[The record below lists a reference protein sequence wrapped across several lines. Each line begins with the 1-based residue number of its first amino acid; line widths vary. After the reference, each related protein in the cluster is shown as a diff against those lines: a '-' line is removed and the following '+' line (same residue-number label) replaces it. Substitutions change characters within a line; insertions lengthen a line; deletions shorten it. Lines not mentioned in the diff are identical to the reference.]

1 MWSRVSQ
8 RFRPRLC
15 WYVAALAC
23 GCLLGPATA
32 VTVLGTVLG
41 WALLVVVTEWCRVQ
55 LGCRWRTLSW
65 WETLAW
71 TMPIAALALLGGF
84 IAHVA
89 PARDAYIGQTARLLQ
104 LGLALVL
111 AEFALGHAED
121 VLAPHRYDAY
131 ASTTRPPPAAAR
143 VRTVAPWLAWY
154 GAIVVYA
161 WVQRDMLLAAG
172 WPIFS
177 VSCASGLRALR
188 WLRAEPR
195 TRSYPPPRVL
205 SFLVGLLPG
214 ALLVG
219 TGLVYLRFA
228 IYPKPNS
235 LATLLALLAGELA
248 LAWWSRR
255 CARAA
260 GGARA

>member
-1 MWSRVSQ
+1 MWSMVSQ

-15 WYVAALAC
+15 WYVAALVCA
-23 GCLLGPATA
+23 CLLGPAIA
-32 VTVLGTVLG
+32 VSVLGTVLG
-41 WALLVVVTEWCRVQ
+41 WALLVVVSEWCRVQ
-55 LGCRWRTLSW
+55 LGCRWRTLTW

-71 TMPIAALALLGGF
+71 TMPIAALALLGGV
-84 IAHVA
+84 IANLA
-89 PARDAYIGQTARLLQ
+89 PDRDADIEQSARLLQ
-104 LGLALVL
+104 LSLALVL

-131 ASTTRPPPAAAR
+131 ASTTRPPSAAAR
-143 VRTVAPWLAWY
+143 MRTVAPWLAWY
-154 GAIVVYA
+154 GAIVAYA
-161 WVQRDMLLAAG
+161 WVQRDMLLAAS

-195 TRSYPPPRVL
+195 TRSYPPPRVV

-214 ALLVG
+214 SLLVG
-219 TGLVYLRFA
+219 AGLVYLRFA
-228 IYPKPNS
+228 IYPLPNS
-235 LATLLALLAGELA
+235 LATLLVLLAGELA
-248 LAWWSRR
+248 LTWWSRR

-260 GGARA
+260 RGGLA